1 MALLKQPSR
10 APEYRAGRD
19 HSEFIVPLKKVFNGI
34 LDRNQLVNGLANCLE
49 MEGFVVR
56 EAKLEEAEDALEKND
71 LIGSKLLDIND
82 YL

>member
-1 MALLKQPSR
+1 MELLKQPSR

-19 HSEFIVPLKKVFNGI
+19 HSEFIVPLKKVFSGRI
-34 LDRNQLVNGLANCLE
+34 ERNELVDGLACCLE
-49 MEGFVVR
+49 MEGFVVKEGR
-56 EAKLEEAEDALEKND
+56 LEEAEDALERNT